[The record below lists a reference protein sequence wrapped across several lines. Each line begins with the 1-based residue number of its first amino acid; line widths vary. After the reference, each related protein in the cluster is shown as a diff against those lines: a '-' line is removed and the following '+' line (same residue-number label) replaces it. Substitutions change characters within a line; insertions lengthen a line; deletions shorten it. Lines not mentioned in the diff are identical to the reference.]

1 MSRAS
6 GEQSFRAAPLVVM
19 RRCVSQSMLLAA
31 MLIMMSA
38 ACATRTVSF
47 DKPLSGPMNAEQRH
61 DLFNRVWSYVADNY
75 YESSYHGTDWHAV
88 RRRYLPTL
96 DSIASDS
103 EMHTLLAAMVGE
115 LRDAHSRYFPPA
127 DAAALRSRV
136 SRGIGATVSEVDG
149 VPVIET
155 VADNSPAKRAGLEPG
170 MRVTAVNGELIEARY
185 ARLLQTEPAAST
197 ERATRALTWRKTMFG
212 REELMSLTVHQDGFD
227 REVFARR
234 QAIHS
239 TPAVVATLLPDSV
252 LYLRFDAF
260 RASIAAQLRDSLRAY
275 PQARALV
282 LDMRNNGGGDA
293 AETIRAAGLFLP
305 HRVSAGEFFSRVT
318 RLNLGFF
325 RIRDGSK
332 PTTGGAPDDDLR
344 PLAILTGVLTGSGG
358 ELLAALLQEE
368 RRATIVG
375 DTTCGCLTAV
385 TKRVPMPGGG
395 MLMISNRGYKTSRGT
410 IVEGNGVAPDVVVRQ
425 TLAELVAR
433 RDNVLDAA
441 RAIVAARATASASE
455 Q

>member
-1 MSRAS
+1 M
-6 GEQSFRAAPLVVM
+6 
-19 RRCVSQSMLLAA
+19 
-31 MLIMMSA
+31 
-38 ACATRTVSF
+38 
-47 DKPLSGPMNAEQRH
+47 
-61 DLFNRVWSYVADNY
+61 
-75 YESSYHGTDWHAV
+75 
-88 RRRYLPTL
+88 
-96 DSIASDS
+96 
-103 EMHTLLAAMVGE
+103 
-115 LRDAHSRYFPPA
+115 
-127 DAAALRSRV
+127 
-136 SRGIGATVSEVDG
+136 
-149 VPVIET
+149 
-155 VADNSPAKRAGLEPG
+155 
-170 MRVTAVNGELIEARY
+170 
-185 ARLLQTEPAAST
+185 
-197 ERATRALTWRKTMFG
+197 
-212 REELMSLTVHQDGFD
+212 
-227 REVFARR
+227 
-234 QAIHS
+234 
-239 TPAVVATLLPDSV
+239 VATLLPDSV

-332 PTTGGAPDDDLR
+332 PTTGGAPDADLR

-395 MLMISNRGYKTSRGT
+395 MLMISNRGYKTRRGT
-410 IVEGNGVAPDVVVRQ
+410 IVEGHGVAPDIVVRQ
-425 TLAELVAR
+425 TRAELVAR